1 MSGHRRL
8 ILAFWLSPLVAP
20 VLLATSGPLLAG
32 EAFPGLGD
40 LAALIVTMSI
50 YALPASYAALLV
62 FGVPTLILL
71 ERFGSLN
78 LLSLV
83 ACAAVEGFVVMYLF
97 IAALGGSF
105 AFSASLLSFWKYDF
119 PLLLRGSIM
128 AAGIAV
134 AFWCIGGWR
143 VPSNVH

>member
-1 MSGHRRL
+1 MSSHQRT

-20 VLLATSGPLLAG
+20 VLFAGTLLVG
-32 EAFPGLGD
+32 GGFPGLGE
-40 LAALIVTMSI
+40 LAAFIVTISF
-50 YALPASYAALLV
+50 SYAGLLV

-71 ERFGSLN
+71 ERFGCLT

-83 ACAAVEGFVVMYLF
+83 ACAAVEGFVGIYLF

-105 AFSASLLSFWKYDF
+105 VFSASLLSFWKYDF
-119 PLLLRGSIM
+119 PLLLRGSIV

-134 AFWCIGGWR
+134 TFWYISGTKYTLR
-143 VPSNVH
+143 R